1 MKLHELL
8 EETDKL
14 TPIIEKI
21 KENCQPFLSQSK
33 GLPMMRGVSANDAAS
48 VPLFS
53 EESVRMDRRPRNS
66 GRQPFFNWTF
76 NAVIQEKFKIPKV
89 RFTSLFCSGS
99 YGSAQYYGVPTFV
112 FPKGNFKY
120 LWSPKINDSYEDI
133 KSLLR
138 HYDSLPSEIKN
149 GGDDTTFSDWKDWE
163 MKIANPFIER
173 LIKENDYEVDS
184 LLKLGDP
191 ILDDIHKEIYKDY
204 EQYKMSGF
212 SAALK
217 SRNEIFI
224 IGPQEYYSLNIGKFE
239 EKVHYKTVKDI
250 YGELLRLLSA

>member
-1 MKLHELL
+1 MKLYEVL
-8 EETDKL
+8 ENSDEL

-21 KENCQPFLSQSK
+21 KRDCQPFLSQSK
-33 GLPMMRGVSANDAAS
+33 GLPMMRGVSAKDTTS

-66 GRQPFFNWTF
+66 GNQPFFNWSF
-76 NAVIQEKFKIPKV
+76 NAVIQEKFKIPRV

-112 FPKGNFKY
+112 FPKENFKY

-133 KSLLR
+133 KSLR
-138 HYDSLPSEIKN
+138 KHYNYLNQNYKN
-149 GGDDTTFSDWKDWE
+149 EEDTTFGDWRYKMVE
-163 MKIANPFIER
+163 PFINN
-173 LIKENDYEVDS
+173 LIEKNDYEVDS

-224 IGPQEYYSLNIGKFE
+224 IGPQEYYSLNIVKFE